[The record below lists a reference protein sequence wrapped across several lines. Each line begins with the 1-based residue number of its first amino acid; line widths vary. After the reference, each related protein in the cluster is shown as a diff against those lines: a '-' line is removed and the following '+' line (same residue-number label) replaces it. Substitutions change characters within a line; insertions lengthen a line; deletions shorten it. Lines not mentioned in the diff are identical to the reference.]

1 MSKWSSWRSFTKYWS
16 RVILHLSHKV
26 RKNWYF
32 FSFCRFAKE
41 LYPNIEILIGIL
53 ETITHQRAPT
63 KDIRCFRIYLGLFQN
78 SSRISQPSA
87 FLKEKLKNTAE
98 KLNRMRW
105 WIKCLFFH
113 TAMELFNNSFNF
125 DRNSAH
131 KMWWLRL
138 ECLWSPSYISVY
150 LPWFVICELFIS
162 NTKPKEFLRM
172 NHLYFTYY
180 RNISDH
186 STKIRLGFSILY
198 YF

>member
-1 MSKWSSWRSFTKYWS
+1 MQIHTSMLCDFALSVVKAFDIKENWETIFLRLIKGISFLPIQLFFMYPSDMSKWSSWRSFTKYWS

-131 KMWWLRL
+131 
-138 ECLWSPSYISVY
+138 
-150 LPWFVICELFIS
+150 
-162 NTKPKEFLRM
+162 
-172 NHLYFTYY
+172 
-180 RNISDH
+180 
-186 STKIRLGFSILY
+186 
-198 YF
+198 